1 MDEAELGILGSIVY
15 LGISLMGMFAGR
27 LYQHFNS
34 KGLTLVSLI
43 LLEISLL
50 LFVFS
55 SHKVTAY
62 LSRFA
67 TGVCQVFL
75 LVYYPI
81 WIDKFG
87 GKSKTMWLTLLQICV
102 PVGIF
107 MGYGMTAVIIS
118 SGNHYFLSFYIQ
130 IGLVACFI
138 LAFLFLSHKKL
149 DSRRRLSEDMIDT
162 TEGHQ
167 LLIPNVPTEQEQQ

>member
-1 MDEAELGILGSIVY
+1 MTLTNILINLDHGILPACTNEMKEQFDMDETELGIMGSIVY
-15 LGISLMGMFAGR
+15 LGIVLMGLFAGR

-34 KGLTLVSLI
+34 KLLTLGALVFLEFTLI
-43 LLEISLL
+43 

-55 SHKVTAY
+55 DHKVTAY
-62 LSRFA
+62 ISRFF

-87 GKSKTMWLTLLQICV
+87 GLKKTTWLTLLQICV

-118 SGNHYFLSFYIQ
+118 LG
-130 IGLVACFI
+130 V
-138 LAFLFLSHKKL
+138 
-149 DSRRRLSEDMIDT
+149 D
-162 TEGHQ
+162 
-167 LLIPNVPTEQEQQ
+167 V

>member
-1 MDEAELGILGSIVY
+1 MILTNILINLDHGILPACTSEMEKAFDMNETELGFLGSIVY
-15 LGISLMGMFAGR
+15 LGISIMGLFAGR

-34 KGLTLVSLI
+34 KMLTVVALI
-43 LLEISLL
+43 LLELSLL
-50 LFVFS
+50 LFVLS
-55 SHKVTAY
+55 DHKVTAY

-87 GKSKTMWLTLLQICV
+87 KEKKTFWLTLLQICV

-107 MGYGMTAVIIS
+107 VGYGITAIIIS
-118 SGNHYFLSFYIQ
+118 LGKSVHLPRCSIVFPSIFK
-130 IGLVACFI
+130 
-138 LAFLFLSHKKL
+138 S
-149 DSRRRLSEDMIDT
+149 D
-162 TEGHQ
+162 
-167 LLIPNVPTEQEQQ
+167 